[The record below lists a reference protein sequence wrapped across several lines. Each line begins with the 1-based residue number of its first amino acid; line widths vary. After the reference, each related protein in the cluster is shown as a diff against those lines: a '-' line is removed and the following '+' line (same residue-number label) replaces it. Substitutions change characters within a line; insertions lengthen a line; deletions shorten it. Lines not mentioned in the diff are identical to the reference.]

1 MKLSELLS
9 KGKTV
14 LSDGAFATFYSKL
27 TGNSERGCE
36 LENINNPEIVKRI
49 HTEYIKAGAEIIRTN
64 TFSANTAVLN
74 ISQDKL
80 IEVIK
85 QGYML
90 AKESVNENTVVCAD
104 ISAIYTND
112 DHDKNPNEEY
122 RAIIDAFI
130 ECGADSFI
138 LETLP
143 SIDTAAYPI
152 EYIKSKKPDADIYLS
167 FALMPDGFTRSGVS
181 LNSLLDGILK
191 YKDRLCAV
199 GLNCGCGPIQIQ
211 RHAVRFNDFI
221 KANTDLYT
229 AVLPNSGYP
238 YLERRRIAFSPNTE
252 HFVNE
257 TARLIPSGINIL
269 GGCCGTEPEHIRLLA
284 EKLKS
289 NISFE
294 KIEIKADKKTVP
306 APFSSRIANRDF
318 VIAAEL
324 DPPYGTDLSKLINGA
339 NMLKSAGADIIT
351 ISDSPLGQ
359 VKMEPVLCSSKIHR
373 ECGIDTLPHICCRD
387 RNINALRSALL
398 GAHSEGIRAV
408 LAVTGD
414 HIAESDRGIVK
425 PVFNISSTQFMTIIS
440 EMNKEVFADSPI
452 LIGGAFNPDL
462 KYAKSQLSR
471 LKKKM
476 DCGASFFLTQP
487 VYSAENID
495 VIEEAR
501 SLGAKML
508 VGIMPLVSY
517 RNASFLNNEVPG
529 INIPQEIIDRF
540 SPAMTREEGSKVGTE
555 IAIELAKAYT
565 PHADGF
571 YFMTP
576 FNRAE
581 IVCNIIKAT
590 HSAACR
596 RCQDA

>member
-1 MKLSELLS
+1 MKLSELLADN
-9 KGKTV
+9 KTV
-14 LSDGAFATFYSKL
+14 LCDGAFATFYSKL
-27 TGNSERGCE
+27 TNNSERRCE
-36 LENINNPEIVKRI
+36 LENINNPEIVKCI
-49 HTEYIKAGAEIIRTN
+49 HTQYINAGAKIIRTN
-64 TFSANTAVLN
+64 TFSANTTILN
-74 ISQDKL
+74 ISQDEL
-80 IEVIK
+80 IKVIK

-90 AKESVNENTVVCAD
+90 ARECAGENAVVCAD

-112 DHDKNPNEEY
+112 DHDKNPDAEY

-143 SIDTAAYPI
+143 SIDIIAYPI

-167 FALMPDGFTRSGVS
+167 FAIMPDGFTRSGVS
-181 LNSLLDGILK
+181 LNSLLDSIVK
-191 YKDRLCAV
+191 YKDKLCVV
-199 GLNCGCGPIQIQ
+199 GLNCGCGPTQIQ
-211 RHAVRFNDFI
+211 RHAVQFNDFI
-221 KANTDLYT
+221 KSNTKLYT

-252 HFVNE
+252 HFVDE
-257 TARLIPSGINIL
+257 IARLIPNNINIL
-269 GGCCGTEPEHIRLLA
+269 GGCCGTEPEHIKLLS
-284 EKLKS
+284 EKLNG

-294 KIEIKADKKTVP
+294 KIEIKETKKSSP
-306 APFSSRIANRDF
+306 APFSSRIANSDF

-324 DPPYGTDLSKLINGA
+324 DPPYGTDLNKLINGA
-339 NMLKSAGADIIT
+339 NLLKEAGADIVT

-359 VKMEPVLCSSKIHR
+359 VKMEPVLCSARIHR

-387 RNINALRSALL
+387 RNINALRSVLL

-414 HIAESDRGIVK
+414 HIAESDRGVVK

-462 KYAKSQLSR
+462 KYAKSQLKR
-471 LKKKM
+471 LEKKM
-476 DCGASFFLTQP
+476 ECGATFFLTQP

-529 INIPQEIIDRF
+529 INIPQDIIERF
-540 SPAMTREEGSKVGTE
+540 SPNMTREESSAVGTE
-555 IAIELAKAYT
+555 IAIELAKTYMT
-565 PHADGF
+565 HADGF

-581 IVCNIIKAT
+581 IVCDVINALPLKN
-590 HSAACR
+590 
-596 RCQDA
+596 

>member
-1 MKLSELLS
+1 MKLSKLLS
-9 KGKTV
+9 ENKTV
-14 LSDGAFATFYSKL
+14 LCDGAFATFYSKL

-36 LENINNPEIVKRI
+36 LENINNPEIVKHI
-49 HTEYIKAGAEIIRTN
+49 HTEYISSGARIIRTN

-85 QGYML
+85 QGYIL
-90 AKESVNENTVVCAD
+90 AKECAGENVVVCAD

-143 SIDTAAYPI
+143 SIDTVAYPI
-152 EYIKSKKPDADIYLS
+152 EYIKSKNPNADIYLS
-167 FALMPDGFTRSGVS
+167 FAVMPDGFTRSGVS
-181 LNSLLDGILK
+181 INSLLDGILK
-191 YKDRLCAV
+191 YKDKLCVV
-199 GLNCGCGPIQIQ
+199 GLNCGCGPTQIQ
-211 RHAVRFNDFI
+211 RHAIHFNNFI
-221 KANTDLYT
+221 KTNTNLYT

-238 YLERRRIAFSPNTE
+238 YLERRRIAFSPNIV
-252 HFVNE
+252 HFVDE
-257 TARLIPSGINIL
+257 TARLLSNSINIL
-269 GGCCGTEPEHIRLLA
+269 GGCCGTEPEHIKLLA
-284 EKLKS
+284 RKLKE

-294 KIEIKADKKTVP
+294 KIEITASEKSSP

-324 DPPYGTDLSKLINGA
+324 DPPYGTDLTKLINGA
-339 NMLKSAGADIIT
+339 NMLKEAGADIIT

-359 VKMEPVLCSSKIHR
+359 VKMEPVLCSAKIHR
-373 ECGIDTLPHICCRD
+373 ECEIDALPHICCRD
-387 RNINALRSALL
+387 RNINALRSVLL
-398 GAHSEGIRAV
+398 GAHNEGIRAV

-414 HIAESDRGIVK
+414 HIAESDRGVVK

-452 LIGGAFNPDL
+452 MIGGAFNPDL
-462 KYAKSQLSR
+462 KYAKSQLKR
-471 LKKKM
+471 LEKKM
-476 DCGASFFLTQP
+476 DCGATFFLTQP

-495 VIEEAR
+495 VIKEAR

-529 INIPQEIIDRF
+529 INIPQEIINRF
-540 SPAMTREEGSKVGTE
+540 SPSMTREEGSAVGTE
-555 IAIELAKAYT
+555 IAIELAKTYM
-565 PHADGF
+565 PYADGF

-581 IVCNIIKAT
+581 IVCDVIKALPKT
-590 HSAACR
+590 
-596 RCQDA
+596 